1 MSDIRKVMP
10 AAGAKPMAT
19 DIELLP
25 LPEIHSRF
33 HPMDWH
39 AIEALATD
47 YARANVEHHTAAKDA
62 EIKALRE
69 RADKFKWQVRD
80 TCVRAEKAEAQLAE
94 LRATLQGIADAD
106 YQEWDDGLNTPF
118 TFVTWA
124 KSRAAHAISTLAA
137 ADGGGK

>member
-1 MSDIRKVMP
+1 MP
-10 AAGAKPMAT
+10 TAGAKPMAT

-62 EIKALRE
+62 EIKALRAE
-69 RADKFKWQVRD
+69 REVICAEAVKYADKSGRL
-80 TCVRAEKAEAQLAE
+80 EAKVDRLADE
-94 LRATLQGIADAD
+94 LRKITELRERHPDNLHDAIYIAGEALRDHE
-106 YQEWDDGLNTPF
+106 QEVGDG
-118 TFVTWA
+118 
-124 KSRAAHAISTLAA
+124 
-137 ADGGGK
+137 